1 MSRAVTTTNFRLL
14 YSCSAI
20 ACAAAY
26 KIGMKYNSVLVQKK
40 ENKEYKWSLETEEVP
55 LHFQITGTRILQIL
69 LHLQII
75 ATFLTD
81 IVPLSLAD
89 MVGRGE
95 LGGVCYTSDVGYDK
109 KASVRHAR
117 EDSPEAYLCKVS

>member
-55 LHFQITGTRILQIL
+55 LHFQI
-69 LHLQII
+69 I

-95 LGGVCYTSDVGYDK
+95 LGGVCYTSGVGYDK

-117 EDSPEAYLCKVS
+117 AD